1 MFETPTQTPI
11 SPVPPPVVRAK
22 SSSRLGTGILALAAL
37 VAIGGVAFAG
47 GRLTAPAA
55 AATTAGTTGR
65 QGFGFNGGA
74 AGTAN
79 GGAGV
84 ANRLGGENGGV
95 TLQGTVTAISSS
107 SLSLKLANGTTVTI
121 PIDSATTYHRQ
132 QAATSTEVASGA
144 TVLVEVS
151 GFGGRGAGT
160 AEASGGANSSAPPA
174 ACSFTPP
181 SFDPNTSPNP
191 NRISGQLS
199 FGTARDITIAAQ

>member
-11 SPVPPPVVRAK
+11 SPVPPPVIRAK

-37 VAIGGVAFAG
+37 VAIGGIAFAG

-74 AGTAN
+74 GASAGN
-79 GGAGV
+79 GGGTGF

-121 PIDSATTYHRQ
+121 PIDSSTTYHRQ
-132 QAATSTEVASGA
+132 QAATSTDVASGA

-151 GFGGRGAGT
+151 GFGGRAGGTAGTGGGAG
-160 AEASGGANSSAPPA
+160 SSPA
-174 ACSFTPP
+174 AGSFAPP
-181 SFDPNTSPNP
+181 SFDPNASPNP
-191 NRISGQLS
+191 DRVSGQLT